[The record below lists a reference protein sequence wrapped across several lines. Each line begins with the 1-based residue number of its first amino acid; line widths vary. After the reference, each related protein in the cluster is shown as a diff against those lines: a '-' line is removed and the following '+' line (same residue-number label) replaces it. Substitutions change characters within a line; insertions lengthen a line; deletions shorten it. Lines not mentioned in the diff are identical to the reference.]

1 MHLARNVSV
10 ALSFTHTLMERE
22 AVAAD
27 VSVAVS
33 VAGRRLHL
41 KLLFCIR
48 KHGLERRRFEEAFR
62 YVGSDATKPTLQLS
76 VWLDELFHL
85 YGGQWSVSCALD
97 HFDEY
102 GVVDPERQLGSTS
115 HKLVFEFGSLIG
127 VNVVTSMRISVP
139 SGSVAWVPTGCT
151 RRLRVHSVRRAV
163 RFAGRDRARG
173 LGPPF
178 GSVVG

>member
-1 MHLARNVSV
+1 MAK
-10 ALSFTHTLMERE
+10 
-22 AVAAD
+22 
-27 VSVAVS
+27 
-33 VAGRRLHL
+33 RRRSRL

-139 SGSVAWVPTGCT
+139 SGSVAWVPTGCP
-151 RRLRVHSVRRAV
+151 RRLRLRSYRLEA
-163 RFAGRDRARG
+163 ARG
-173 LGPPF
+173 GHEP
-178 GSVVG
+178 